1 MIQFQLLAGI
11 ICLCLLYIALFG
23 CKGIL
28 PYFKD
33 CKKKKKK
40 STIVEQLKIHS
51 YVSNKKPTAANALG
65 F

>member
-1 MIQFQLLAGI
+1 MIQIQLLAGI

-33 CKKKKKK
+33 YKKKKKK
-40 STIVEQLKIHS
+40 STIVE
-51 YVSNKKPTAANALG
+51 
-65 F
+65 

>member
-1 MIQFQLLAGI
+1 MIQFQLLAGF
-11 ICLCLLYIALFG
+11 ICLFLLYIALFG

-40 STIVEQLKIHS
+40 STIIE
-51 YVSNKKPTAANALG
+51 
-65 F
+65 

>member
-28 PYFKD
+28 PFIKEY
-33 CKKKKKK
+33 KKKKKK
-40 STIVEQLKIHS
+40 STIVE
-51 YVSNKKPTAANALG
+51 
-65 F
+65 

>member
-11 ICLCLLYIALFG
+11 VCLCLLYIALFG

-28 PYFKD
+28 PYLKD

-40 STIVEQLKIHS
+40 SIIEQLKIHS
-51 YVSNKKPTAANALG
+51 YVSNKKPTAVNALG

>member
-11 ICLCLLYIALFG
+11 VCLCLLYIALIG

-28 PYFKD
+28 PYLKD

-40 STIVEQLKIHS
+40 SIIE
-51 YVSNKKPTAANALG
+51 
-65 F
+65 

>member
-28 PYFKD
+28 PYLKD

-40 STIVEQLKIHS
+40 SIIE
-51 YVSNKKPTAANALG
+51 
-65 F
+65 